1 DLSGSARYAN
11 GPGRA
16 LSRDFD
22 WGCADMRKSDRARR
36 MERRHAR
43 MRRGAG
49 LNLVSLMDIFTI
61 LVFFLL
67 VNSAEV
73 QTLET
78 PKDIQLPE
86 SIAENKPRETVVVYV
101 SHDQVLV
108 QGTPVVTLA
117 EVEASEGNIIEP
129 LKTAL
134 QRQSDRALRE
144 AARLDAANREVTIL
158 GDRELPYRVLKKIMA
173 TCTDADYGK
182 LSLAV
187 IQKQDELTEGAVTTG

>member
-1 DLSGSARYAN
+1 MTKSN
-11 GPGRA
+11 RA
-16 LSRDFD
+16 
-22 WGCADMRKSDRARR
+22 KR
-36 MERRHAR
+36 MQRHHAR

-78 PKDIQLPE
+78 PKDIKLPE
-86 SIAENKPRETVVVYV
+86 SIAENKPRETVVVHI
-101 SHDQVLV
+101 SQDQVLV
-108 QGTPVVTLA
+108 QGTPVTTLA
-117 EVEASEGNIIEP
+117 QVEALDGNIIEP
-129 LKTAL
+129 LKLAL
-134 QRQSDRALRE
+134 KQQSDRVLRD
-144 AARLDAANREVTIL
+144 ASSADAASREVTIL
-158 GDRELPYRVLKKIMA
+158 GDRELPYRILKKIMA

-187 IQKQDELTEGAVTTG
+187 IQKQEDGAKSATSG

>member
-1 DLSGSARYAN
+1 
-11 GPGRA
+11 
-16 LSRDFD
+16 
-22 WGCADMRKSDRARR
+22 MKKSNRARR
-36 MERRHAR
+36 MERHHAR
-43 MRRGAG
+43 SRRGAG

-78 PKDIQLPE
+78 PKDIRLPE
-86 SIAENKPRETVVVYV
+86 SIAENKPRETVVV
-101 SHDQVLV
+101 HIAHERVLV
-108 QGTPVVTLA
+108 QGQPVATIA
-117 EVEASEGNIIEP
+117 DIEALEGNIIEP
-129 LKTAL
+129 LKAAL
-134 QRQSDRALRE
+134 QRQSDRVLRE
-144 AARLDAANREVTIL
+144 SAAADAASREVTIL

-187 IQKQDELTEGAVTTG
+187 IQKQDEAAPSSAAAAG

>member
-1 DLSGSARYAN
+1 
-11 GPGRA
+11 
-16 LSRDFD
+16 
-22 WGCADMRKSDRARR
+22 MTKSNRARR
-36 MERRHAR
+36 MERHHAR

-78 PKDIQLPE
+78 PRDIELPE
-86 SIAENKPRETVVVYV
+86 SIAENKPRETVVVHI
-101 SHDQVLV
+101 SKDQVLV
-108 QGTPVVTLA
+108 QGTPVTTLA
-117 EVEASEGNIIEP
+117 EVEALEGNIVGP
-129 LKTAL
+129 LKAAL
-134 QRQSDRALRE
+134 QRQSDRVLRDV
-144 AARLDAANREVTIL
+144 AAADAASREVTIL
-158 GDRELPYRVLKKIMA
+158 GDRELPYRILKKIMA

-187 IQKQDELTEGAVTTG
+187 IQKLEDAPPSAAATAG

>member
-1 DLSGSARYAN
+1 MTKSN
-11 GPGRA
+11 RA
-16 LSRDFD
+16 
-22 WGCADMRKSDRARR
+22 KR
-36 MERRHAR
+36 MQRHHAR

-78 PKDIQLPE
+78 PKDIKLPE
-86 SIAENKPRETVVVYV
+86 SIAENKPRETVVVHI
-101 SHDQVLV
+101 SQDQVLV
-108 QGTPVVTLA
+108 QGTPVATLA
-117 EVEASEGNIIEP
+117 QVDALDGNIIEP
-129 LKTAL
+129 LKVAL
-134 QRQSDRALRE
+134 KQQSDRVLRD
-144 AARLDAANREVTIL
+144 ASSVDAASREVTIL
-158 GDRELPYRVLKKIMA
+158 GDRELPYRILKKIMA

-187 IQKQDELTEGAVTTG
+187 IQKQEDGAKGATSG

>member
-1 DLSGSARYAN
+1 
-11 GPGRA
+11 
-16 LSRDFD
+16 
-22 WGCADMRKSDRARR
+22 MKKSNRARR
-36 MERRHAR
+36 MERHHAR
-43 MRRGAG
+43 SRRGAG

-78 PKDIQLPE
+78 PKDIKLPE
-86 SIAENKPRETVVVYV
+86 SIAENKPRETVVVHIA
-101 SHDQVLV
+101 HDRVLV
-108 QGTPVVTLA
+108 QGQPVATIT
-117 EVEASEGNIIEP
+117 EIEALEGNIIEP
-129 LKTAL
+129 LKEAL
-134 QRQSDRALRE
+134 KRQSDRVLRE
-144 AARLDAANREVTIL
+144 SAAADAASREVTIL

-187 IQKQDELTEGAVTTG
+187 IQKQEEVAQTAAATTG

>member
-1 DLSGSARYAN
+1 
-11 GPGRA
+11 
-16 LSRDFD
+16 
-22 WGCADMRKSDRARR
+22 MKKSSRARR
-36 MERRHAR
+36 MERHHAR
-43 MRRGAG
+43 NRRGG

-73 QTLET
+73 QTLEN

-86 SIAENKPRETVVVYV
+86 SIAENKPRETVVVHI
-101 SHDQVLV
+101 SRDQVFV
-108 QGTPVVTLA
+108 QGQQVTTLA
-117 EVEASEGNIIEP
+117 EIEAMSGNISEP
-129 LKTAL
+129 LKAAL
-134 QRQSDRALRE
+134 QRQSDRVLRAS
-144 AARLDAANREVTIL
+144 AAADIGGREVTIL

-187 IQKQDELTEGAVTTG
+187 IQKSDDAEQAAQTAAATRG

>member
-1 DLSGSARYAN
+1 
-11 GPGRA
+11 
-16 LSRDFD
+16 
-22 WGCADMRKSDRARR
+22 
-36 MERRHAR
+36 

-78 PKDIQLPE
+78 PKDIKLPE
-86 SIAENKPRETVVVYV
+86 SIAENKPRETVVVHI
-101 SHDQVLV
+101 SQDQILV
-108 QGTPVVTLA
+108 QGTPVTTLA
-117 EVEASEGNIIEP
+117 QVDALDGNIIEP
-129 LKTAL
+129 LKVAL
-134 QRQSDRALRE
+134 KQQSDRVLR
-144 AARLDAANREVTIL
+144 DAASADAASREVTIL
-158 GDRELPYRVLKKIMA
+158 GDRELPYRILKKIMA

-187 IQKQDELTEGAVTTG
+187 IQKQEDGAKSATSG

>member
-1 DLSGSARYAN
+1 MTKSN
-11 GPGRA
+11 RA
-16 LSRDFD
+16 
-22 WGCADMRKSDRARR
+22 KR
-36 MERRHAR
+36 MQRHHAR

-78 PKDIQLPE
+78 PKDIKLPE
-86 SIAENKPRETVVVYV
+86 SIAENKPRETVVVHI
-101 SHDQVLV
+101 SQDQVLV
-108 QGTPVVTLA
+108 QGTPVTTLA
-117 EVEASEGNIIEP
+117 QVDALDGNIIEP
-129 LKTAL
+129 LKLAL
-134 QRQSDRALRE
+134 KQQSDRVLRD
-144 AARLDAANREVTIL
+144 ASSADAASREVTIL
-158 GDRELPYRVLKKIMA
+158 GDRELPYRILKKIMA

-187 IQKQDELTEGAVTTG
+187 IQKQEDGAKSATSG

>member
-1 DLSGSARYAN
+1 MKQSA
-11 GPGRA
+11 
-16 LSRDFD
+16 
-22 WGCADMRKSDRARR
+22 RARR

-43 MRRGAG
+43 GRRMAG

-78 PKDIQLPE
+78 PKDIRLPE
-86 SIAENKPRETVVVYV
+86 STAENKPRETVVVHV
-101 SHDQVLV
+101 AHNEIRL
-108 QGTPVVTLA
+108 QGQPIATIA
-117 EVEASEGNIIEP
+117 EVEALEGNIIEP
-129 LKTAL
+129 LKAAL
-134 QRQSDRALRE
+134 QRQTDRILRE
-144 AARLDAANREVTIL
+144 SAAADPASREVTIL
-158 GDRELPYRVLKKIMA
+158 GDREVPYRVLKKIMA

-187 IQKQDELTEGAVTTG
+187 IQKQEVAQTAATTPG

>member
-1 DLSGSARYAN
+1 
-11 GPGRA
+11 
-16 LSRDFD
+16 
-22 WGCADMRKSDRARR
+22 MKKSNRARR
-36 MERRHAR
+36 MERHHAR
-43 MRRGAG
+43 SRRGAG

-78 PKDIQLPE
+78 PKDIKLPE
-86 SIAENKPRETVVVYV
+86 SIAENKPRETVVVHIA
-101 SHDQVLV
+101 HDRVLL
-108 QGTPVVTLA
+108 QGQPVATIA
-117 EVEASEGNIIEP
+117 EIEALEGDIIEP
-129 LKTAL
+129 LKAAL
-134 QRQSDRALRE
+134 KSQSDRVLRDS
-144 AARLDAANREVTIL
+144 AAADAASREVTIL

-187 IQKQDELTEGAVTTG
+187 IQKQEEVAQTAAAAAG

>member
-1 DLSGSARYAN
+1 MTKSN
-11 GPGRA
+11 RA
-16 LSRDFD
+16 
-22 WGCADMRKSDRARR
+22 KR
-36 MERRHAR
+36 MQRHHAR
-43 MRRGAG
+43 MRRGSG

-78 PKDIQLPE
+78 PRDIKLPE
-86 SIAENKPRETVVVYV
+86 SVAENKPRETVVVHI
-101 SHDQVLV
+101 SHEQILV
-108 QGTPVVTLA
+108 QGTPVVSLA
-117 EVEASEGNIIEP
+117 QVDSQEGNIIEP
-129 LKTAL
+129 LKVAL

-144 AARLDAANREVTIL
+144 AASADIAKREVTIL
-158 GDRELPYRVLKKIMA
+158 GDQELPYRILKKIMA

-187 IQKQDELTEGAVTTG
+187 IQKQESPAPAGTIG

>member
-1 DLSGSARYAN
+1 MTKSN
-11 GPGRA
+11 RA
-16 LSRDFD
+16 
-22 WGCADMRKSDRARR
+22 KR
-36 MERRHAR
+36 MQRHHAR

-78 PKDIQLPE
+78 PKDIKLPE
-86 SIAENKPRETVVVYV
+86 SIAENKPRETVVVHI
-101 SHDQVLV
+101 SQDQVLV
-108 QGTPVVTLA
+108 QGTPVTTLA
-117 EVEASEGNIIEP
+117 QVEALEGNIIEP
-129 LKTAL
+129 LKAAL
-134 QRQSDRALRE
+134 KQQSDRVLR
-144 AARLDAANREVTIL
+144 DAASADAASREVTIL
-158 GDRELPYRVLKKIMA
+158 GDRELPYRILKKIMA

-187 IQKQDELTEGAVTTG
+187 IQKQEDGAKNATSG

>member
-1 DLSGSARYAN
+1 
-11 GPGRA
+11 
-16 LSRDFD
+16 
-22 WGCADMRKSDRARR
+22 MKKSTRARR
-36 MERRHAR
+36 MERHHAR
-43 MRRGAG
+43 NRRGG

-73 QTLET
+73 QTLEN
-78 PKDIQLPE
+78 PKDIKLPE
-86 SIAENKPRETVVVYV
+86 SVAENKPRETVVVHI
-101 SHDQVLV
+101 SRDQVLV
-108 QGTPVVTLA
+108 QGQPVTTLA
-117 EVEASEGNIIEP
+117 AIEAQSGNIIEP

-134 QRQSDRALRE
+134 QRQSDRVLRTS
-144 AARLDAANREVTIL
+144 AAADISAREVTIL

-187 IQKQDELTEGAVTTG
+187 IQKSEESEAAARTASAGRI

>member
-1 DLSGSARYAN
+1 
-11 GPGRA
+11 
-16 LSRDFD
+16 
-22 WGCADMRKSDRARR
+22 
-36 MERRHAR
+36 MERHHAR
-43 MRRGAG
+43 LRRGSG

-78 PKDIQLPE
+78 PKDIALPE
-86 SIAENKPRETVVVYV
+86 SIAENKPRETVVVHV

-108 QGTPVVTLA
+108 QGDPVVTLA
-117 EVEASEGNIIEP
+117 EVEALEGNIIEP
-129 LKTAL
+129 LKAAL
-134 QRQSDRALRE
+134 QRQSDRVLRE
-144 AARLDAANREVTIL
+144 AAAADAATREVTIL

-173 TCTDADYGK
+173 TCTDANYGK

-187 IQKQDELTEGAVTTG
+187 IQKQDEAAQAAAATG

>member
-1 DLSGSARYAN
+1 
-11 GPGRA
+11 
-16 LSRDFD
+16 
-22 WGCADMRKSDRARR
+22 MTKSNRARR
-36 MERRHAR
+36 MERHHAR
-43 MRRGAG
+43 LRRGSG

-78 PKDIQLPE
+78 PKDIALPE
-86 SIAENKPRETVVVYV
+86 SIAENKPRETVVVHV

-108 QGTPVVTLA
+108 QGDPVVTLA
-117 EVEASEGNIIEP
+117 EVEALEGNIIEP
-129 LKTAL
+129 LKAAL
-134 QRQSDRALRE
+134 QRQSDRVLRE
-144 AARLDAANREVTIL
+144 AAAADAATREVTIL

-173 TCTDADYGK
+173 TCTDANYGK

-187 IQKQDELTEGAVTTG
+187 IQKQDEAAQAAAATG

>member
-1 DLSGSARYAN
+1 
-11 GPGRA
+11 
-16 LSRDFD
+16 
-22 WGCADMRKSDRARR
+22 MKKSNRARR
-36 MERRHAR
+36 MERHHAR
-43 MRRGAG
+43 MRKGAG

-78 PKDIQLPE
+78 PRDIDLPE
-86 SIAENKPRETVVVYV
+86 SIAENKPRETVVVYI

-108 QGTPVVTLA
+108 QGTPVATIE
-117 EVEASEGNIIEP
+117 EVEELEGNIIEP
-129 LKTAL
+129 LKAAL
-134 QRQSDRALRE
+134 QRQSDRVLR
-144 AARLDAANREVTIL
+144 DAAVVDAASREVTIL
-158 GDRELPYRVLKKIMA
+158 GDRELPYRILKKIMA

-187 IQKQDELTEGAVTTG
+187 IQKQDELAQTAATTG

>member
-1 DLSGSARYAN
+1 MKMSN
-11 GPGRA
+11 
-16 LSRDFD
+16 
-22 WGCADMRKSDRARR
+22 RARR
-36 MERRHAR
+36 MERHHAR
-43 MRRGAG
+43 NRRAGG

-78 PKDIQLPE
+78 PKDIELPE

-101 SHDQVLV
+101 SGEQVLV
-108 QGTPVVTLA
+108 QGRPVTTLA
-117 EVEASEGNIIEP
+117 EVEALDGIIIEP
-129 LKTAL
+129 LKAAL
-134 QRQSDRALRE
+134 KSQSDRMLR
-144 AARLDAANREVTIL
+144 ADAAEDAASREVTIL

-187 IQKQDELTEGAVTTG
+187 IQKQEEAAPTAAAAAG

>member
-1 DLSGSARYAN
+1 
-11 GPGRA
+11 
-16 LSRDFD
+16 
-22 WGCADMRKSDRARR
+22 MTKSNRARR
-36 MERRHAR
+36 MERHHAR

-78 PKDIQLPE
+78 PKDIRLPE
-86 SIAENKPRETVVVYV
+86 STAENKPRETVVVYV
-101 SHDQVLV
+101 TDDAVLV
-108 QGTPVVTLA
+108 QGQPVTTLA
-117 EVEASEGNIIEP
+117 AIEAQQGLIVEP
-129 LKTAL
+129 LKLAL
-134 QRQSDRALRE
+134 KSQSDRLLRE
-144 AARLDAANREVTIL
+144 AAIADLAGREVTIL

-187 IQKQDELTEGAVTTG
+187 IQKQEEAPTVAAITG

>member
-1 DLSGSARYAN
+1 
-11 GPGRA
+11 
-16 LSRDFD
+16 
-22 WGCADMRKSDRARR
+22 MKKSNRARR
-36 MERRHAR
+36 MERHHAR
-43 MRRGAG
+43 ARRGAG

-78 PKDIQLPE
+78 PKDIRLPE
-86 SIAENKPRETVVVYV
+86 SIAENKPRETVVVHV
-101 SHDQVLV
+101 SRDQVLV

-117 EVEASEGNIIEP
+117 EVEALEGNIIEP
-129 LKTAL
+129 LKQAL
-134 QRQSDRALRE
+134 KSQSDRVLRQ
-144 AARLDAANREVTIL
+144 DAAEDAASREVTIL
-158 GDRELPYRVLKKIMA
+158 GDRALPYRVLKKIMA

-187 IQKQDELTEGAVTTG
+187 IQKEETAAPAAAPAAG